1 MGHFRVSFCLCK
13 SESSCETICMKNV
26 FRQNVL
32 FYANQSHLH
41 MKCFA
46 RRLVLKQRY
55 EVTRNWPQISLR
67 VADPTSREKKREE
80 GNPPGRL
87 KCRFSVHIMLK
98 KFWKR
103 NNHGS
108 ICFRKTLAEKSCDF
122 CDAIVFKMSF
132 VHTKTQN
139 RRLQRPPVEV
149 EKLRFRDGLARA
161 LGLTI
166 EIKLRFHISS
176 AWRGR
181 GQLML
186 RRNSKGKCSQIS
198 MTQVSGRRN
207 FYMFKNC

>member
-1 MGHFRVSFCLCK
+1 
-13 SESSCETICMKNV
+13 MKNV

-32 FYANQSHLH
+32 FH

-46 RRLVLKQRY
+46 PRLVLKQRH
-55 EVTRNWPQISLR
+55 EITRNWPQISLR

-80 GNPPGRL
+80 GNHPGRL

-139 RRLQRPPVEV
+139 RRLQIPPVEV
-149 EKLRFRDGLARA
+149 EKLRFRDGLART
-161 LGLTI
+161 LGLTL
-166 EIKLRFHISS
+166 EIKRH
-176 AWRGR
+176 G
-181 GQLML
+181 
-186 RRNSKGKCSQIS
+186 
-198 MTQVSGRRN
+198 MTWTGPTDDEEN
-207 FYMFKNC
+207 FERKMFTV